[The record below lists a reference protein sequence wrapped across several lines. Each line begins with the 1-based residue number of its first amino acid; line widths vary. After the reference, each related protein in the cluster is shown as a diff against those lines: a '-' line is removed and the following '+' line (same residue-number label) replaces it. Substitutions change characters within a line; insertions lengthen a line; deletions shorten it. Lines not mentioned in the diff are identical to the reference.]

1 MGDEATKT
9 YKYTSN
15 KDSNDGTEEIRL
27 PGREPVRQGEEIE
40 LTEAEHDLLKGRL
53 NLRESSSAEGDSK
66 TGQGSNATQESARA
80 DSAK

>member
-15 KDSNDGTEEIRL
+15 KDSTDGTEEIRL

-40 LTEAEHDLLKGRL
+40 LTEAEHELLKGRL
-53 NLRESSSAEGDSK
+53 NLRESSSGEDPK

>member
-15 KDSNDGTEEIRL
+15 KDSRDGTEEIRL
-27 PGREPVRQGEEIE
+27 PGHEPVRQGEEID
-40 LTEAEHDLLKGRL
+40 LTDAEHELLKERL
-53 NLRESSSAEGDSK
+53 NLREVGSEDSK
-66 TGQGSNATQESARA
+66 SGQGSSATQESARA